1 MMLRFLQIT
10 TDVTLVVTDGILIE
24 AHKLILRPMNTFSS
38 AFCAMHYEEL
48 SKGKVR
54 ATFEVFI

>member
-38 AFCAMHYEEL
+38 AFCAMHYE
-48 SKGKVR
+48 
-54 ATFEVFI
+54 